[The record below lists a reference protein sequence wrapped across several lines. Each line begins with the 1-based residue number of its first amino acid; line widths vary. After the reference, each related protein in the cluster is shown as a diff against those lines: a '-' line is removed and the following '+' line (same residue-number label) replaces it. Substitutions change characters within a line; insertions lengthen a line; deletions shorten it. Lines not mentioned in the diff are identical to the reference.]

1 MNFLKRNPDA
11 KMHDN
16 AKPDLEMP
24 EACRAAVNGH
34 QRLIEDLFREH
45 NKALVGFLR
54 MRLPTEQDAR
64 DVAQEA
70 YVKLLQLDKPEE
82 LSFLKAYLYK
92 IAANLAIDHLRR
104 QQTRDRGA
112 KETALFDLTAPANQE
127 QSASG
132 RQELE
137 IVKQAVSELPPKCR
151 QAFLLSRNGWSS
163 SRIGLHMA
171 LSDRTIRNY
180 LRRSL
185 EHLEL
190 RLQQEHGERE

>member
-1 MNFLKRNPDA
+1 MNFLKRNPKEKTRDEA
-11 KMHDN
+11 N
-16 AKPDLEMP
+16 PGLEVLDG
-24 EACRAAVNGH
+24 CKAAVDGH
-34 QRLIEDLFREH
+34 QSLIEDLFREH

-70 YVKLLQLDKPEE
+70 YVKLLQLDRPEE
-82 LSFLKAYLYK
+82 LNFLKAYLYK
-92 IAANLAIDHLRR
+92 IAANLAIDHVRR

-112 KETALFDLTAPANQE
+112 KETVLFDLTTPANQE
-127 QSASG
+127 VSTSG

-137 IVKQAVSELPPKCR
+137 IVKKAVSELPPKCR

-190 RLQQEHGERE
+190 RLQQQHGERE